1 MECVMFVSWLL
12 AAIAKKVMDRRMTLR
27 LREFDDRMLSDIG
40 ISRGQ
45 IPHVVRDG
53 LSR

>member
-1 MECVMFVSWLL
+1 MFVSWLL
-12 AAIAKKVMDRRMTLR
+12 ATIGKMMMDRRMTRR

-53 LSR
+53 LAR